1 MKGFR
6 NVLSGIYLVATVCSL
21 VFFANMGEFPLTI
34 GAGSWMYALG
44 LMLLSEDYAVWI
56 GLLGIVWFMA
66 FWVLLLIS
74 AILAYRGRF
83 GLLCVFA
90 CVDALITAGYLV
102 LWLLLGW
109 DAMQQTFVL
118 DGIVTVLFSVAMI
131 AVAVICGRKEMQT
144 DVDEFLK
151 ERSINPT
158 I

>member
-1 MKGFR
+1 MKAFR

-21 VFFANMGEFPLTI
+21 AFFANMWEFPLTI

-56 GLLGIVWFMA
+56 GLLGIVWFIA
-66 FWVLLLIS
+66 FWVLLIIS

-102 LWLLLGW
+102 LRLLCDW
-109 DAMQQTFVL
+109 DAMQQTFIL
-118 DGIVTVLFSVAMI
+118 DGIVTVLFSAVMI
-131 AVAVICGRKEMQT
+131 AVTVICRNKEMQT
-144 DVDEFLK
+144 DVDVFLR
-151 ERSINPT
+151 EQRRGNI
-158 I
+158 

>member
-1 MKGFR
+1 MKAFR
-6 NVLSGIYLVATVCSL
+6 NVLCGIYLVATVCSL
-21 VFFANMGEFPLTI
+21 AYFANMWEFPLTI

-66 FWVLLLIS
+66 FWVLLIIS

-102 LWLLLGW
+102 LRLLCDW
-109 DAMQQTFVL
+109 DAMQQTFIM
-118 DGIVTVLFSVAMI
+118 DGIVSVLFTAVVI
-131 AVAVICGRKEMQT
+131 AVTVICRNKEMQT
-144 DVDEFLK
+144 DVDVFLR
-151 ERSINPT
+151 EQRRGNV
-158 I
+158 